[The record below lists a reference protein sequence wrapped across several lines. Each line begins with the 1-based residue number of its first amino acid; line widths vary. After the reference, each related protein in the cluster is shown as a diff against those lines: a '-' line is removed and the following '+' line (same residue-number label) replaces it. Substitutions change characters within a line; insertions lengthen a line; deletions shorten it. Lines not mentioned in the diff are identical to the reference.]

1 MSAPREL
8 RRNEWVTIAEAA
20 VRMATNEHRVRRW
33 TERKPVNERN
43 GKFLYRDLEQIEF
56 GIRAKKKRRA
66 ELTSAR

>member
-20 VRMATNEHRVRRW
+20 ARMATSEHRIRRW
-33 TERKPVNERN
+33 TERKPINERF
-43 GKFLYRDLEQIEF
+43 GKFLFRDLEEIEF
-56 GIRAKKKRRA
+56 AIRAKKKRRA